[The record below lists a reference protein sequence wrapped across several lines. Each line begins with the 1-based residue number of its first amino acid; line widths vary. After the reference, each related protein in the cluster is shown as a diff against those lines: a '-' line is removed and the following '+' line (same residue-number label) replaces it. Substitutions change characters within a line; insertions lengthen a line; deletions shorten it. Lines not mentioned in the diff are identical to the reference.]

1 MKDLLRTH
9 EHDIQEQDAQWT
21 HTNSLGICRATTHES
36 EVFEMNA
43 NPLLITGYRA
53 LARPCESPYIPFYPL
68 ARPAEGTAF
77 MSWDKATAEHFKGTP
92 EYFGTAGGTPISLMY
107 CFASWIAGPENCG
120 RSASALNAAL

>member
-1 MKDLLRTH
+1 
-9 EHDIQEQDAQWT
+9 
-21 HTNSLGICRATTHES
+21 
-36 EVFEMNA
+36 MNA

-92 EYFGTAGGTPISLMY
+92 EYFG
-107 CFASWIAGPENCG
+107 W
-120 RSASALNAAL
+120 RSECQ